1 MRPAGEQRLQLPL
14 RRVEADLL
22 APVLSSCL
30 PSIARSQDLSPESL
44 VSTVETYESRPLSL
58 LIYSS
63 KRQAT
68 RSVTLVPSRTWSTS
82 IPTPPP
88 AKGHG
93 RQESEASDGGAS
105 LLGLSLRFCTPEKA
119 LENVWHVLDILE
131 DSPAESA
138 GAIASPPQLQDPRLT

>member
-1 MRPAGEQRLQLPL
+1 MRVRDSSSPSPLPWPLLPRL
-14 RRVEADLL
+14 
-22 APVLSSCL
+22 
-30 PSIARSQDLSPESL
+30 QDLSPESL

-63 KRQAT
+63 KRQET
-68 RSVTLVPSRTWSTS
+68 RAVTLVPSRSWSTAAHAGA
-82 IPTPPP
+82 PKP

-93 RQESEASDGGAS
+93 RQESEMSDGGAS

-119 LENVWHVLDILE
+119 LENVWHVLEILE

-138 GAIASPPQLQDPRLT
+138 GASRPPTPSPSHAVRHDRRRTE